1 MEHHHTPAS
10 GSSQFLKSLNYASPL
25 CVLVYFAGSNTFA
38 QQTHKHDK
46 RKPISR
52 RRKILSVAL
61 CTFVTICYA
70 LETIQYIPHLSST
83 PDDGLIHSISQ
94 LLLWTSLSL
103 VLSET
108 VSPSAFVWAG
118 VSALNSVLEVAIFA
132 FSVSRL
138 GPSNAPRFT
147 PFVGPIGVL
156 IIFAL
161 LSFAISAT
169 LLFNVNPAPVDNEE
183 TQSLLSKSSTGTRVE
198 PNANGSYNTLEN
210 TRVDFN
216 SNEGSD
222 ADSDSDSDADSDE
235 GEEALRLQQERLDS
249 SGGWLQYLKAFKIF
263 IPYVVPTK
271 NFKLQAYLVFILI
284 NILLQRALNILGPRQ
299 LGLIIDNLWYH
310 GHIPWKDIL
319 LWFFYTTAASPSC
332 GVGAINEMLE
342 NRLAAWSRQE
352 LTYASLDH
360 VMGLSMSF
368 HDSKDSGE
376 VVKAIE
382 QAESLNE
389 LLRLLIVQLTPAI
402 LDVAISLWYVMYLF
416 DVYAS
421 FIVMAMII
429 AFVYATHK
437 LTLLATVARRTSSR
451 KERDESKL
459 IYESVGSWFTVS
471 CFNQKGHVMSRVSR
485 VLKER
490 ADAGLWNDD
499 LYTCIYFFQEGSEH
513 FGQLAVIILAAH
525 RIVIGT
531 SSVGDLVTLKSYWET
546 ITWPLYVLGH
556 NYRRVNSALVDAERL
571 LQLFQV
577 SPAVTENPMAQ
588 ALSNVTSAVELK
600 DVTFAYEGREQT
612 LHGISLTAEAGQT
625 VAFVGETGS
634 GKSTLFKLLLRF
646 YDVTSGSITIDGRNI
661 RDVTLSS
668 VRDSFGFVPQDPVLF
683 NTSILEN
690 VRYGRLNATD
700 AEVYEACKAAS
711 IHDKILSLPRGYA
724 SEVGERGVKLS
735 GGERQR
741 IAIARAFLKDAPVVL
756 LDEATSAMDSQ
767 TEAKIQDA
775 LRRLTKGRTT
785 FVIAHRLST
794 VVEADKI
801 LVVSN
806 GRIVEE
812 GTHRQLLDLE
822 EKYFDLWGKQAVVGT

>member
-1 MEHHHTPAS
+1 MDLNYTSVMA
-10 GSSQFLKSLNYASPL
+10 SSQLLKALDYASTL
-25 CVLVYFAGSNTFA
+25 CVLVYFVGSNIVA
-38 QQTHKHDK
+38 QHRHKLDK
-46 RKPISR
+46 RKLTSR
-52 RRKILSVAL
+52 RRKILSVSL
-61 CTFVTICYA
+61 CTFITICYA
-70 LETIQYIPHLSST
+70 LQAIQYIPHLSSA

-94 LLLWTSLSL
+94 FLLWTSLSL
-103 VLSET
+103 ILSET
-108 VSPSAFVWAG
+108 ASPSAFVWAG
-118 VSALNSVLEVAIFA
+118 ASALNSVLEVTIIA
-132 FSVSRL
+132 FSFSRP
-138 GPSNAPRFT
+138 GPSNAPQIASFLR
-147 PFVGPIGVL
+147 PIQVL
-156 IIFAL
+156 TIFAL
-161 LSFAISAT
+161 FVFTISAT
-169 LLFNVNPAPVDNEE
+169 VLLHDNPAPVDNEE
-183 TQSLLSKSSTGTRVE
+183 TQSLLSKSSTSTKIG
-198 PNANGSYNTLEN
+198 PDANTSYNTLEN
-210 TRVDFN
+210 AGVDYNSSKNLDSN
-216 SNEGSD
+216 SN
-222 ADSDSDSDADSDE
+222 SDSDEDE
-235 GEEALRLQQERLDS
+235 ETLQLQQERLES
-249 SGGWLQYLKAFKIF
+249 SGGWLEYLKAFKIF

-271 NFKLQAYLVFILI
+271 NPKLQAYLVLMLI

-310 GHIPWKDIL
+310 GQIPWKDIF
-319 LWFFYTTAASPSC
+319 LWVFFAIAASNSC
-332 GVGAINEMLE
+332 GVGAVNEMLE

-360 VMGLSMSF
+360 VMGLSMNF

-376 VVKAIE
+376 VIKAIE

-389 LLRLLIVQLTPAI
+389 LLRLLIVQLAPAV

-421 FIVMAMII
+421 FIVTSMII
-429 AFVYATHK
+429 AFVYATYK
-437 LTLLATVARRTSSR
+437 ITLLATVARRTSSR

-459 IYESVGSWFTVS
+459 IYESVGNWFTVS
-471 CFNQKGHVMSRVSR
+471 CFNQKGNAMSRLSR

-499 LYTCIYFFQEGSEH
+499 LYTYIYFFQEGSTYL
-513 FGQLAVIILAAH
+513 GQLAVIILAAH
-525 RIVIGT
+525 RIVTGT
-531 SSVGDLVTLKSYWET
+531 SSVGDLVTLNSYWEK

-556 NYRRVNSALVDAERL
+556 NYRRINSALVDAERL

-577 SPAVTENPMAQ
+577 SPAVMENPMAQ
-588 ALSNVTSAVELK
+588 ALPNVTSAVELK
-600 DVTFAYEGREQT
+600 DVTFAYECREPI
-612 LHGISLTAEAGQT
+612 LHVISLTAEAGQT

-646 YDVTSGSITIDGRNI
+646 YDVTSGSITIDGQDL

-690 VRYGRLNATD
+690 VRYGRVNATD
-700 AEVYEACKAAS
+700 REVHEACKAAS

-724 SEVGERGVKLS
+724 AEVGERGVKLS

-741 IAIARAFLKDAPVVL
+741 IAIARAFLKDAPIVL

-801 LVVSN
+801 IVVSN

-812 GTHRQLLDLE
+812 GTHKQLLDLKE
-822 EKYFDLWGKQAVVGT
+822 RYFDLWARQAVVGT